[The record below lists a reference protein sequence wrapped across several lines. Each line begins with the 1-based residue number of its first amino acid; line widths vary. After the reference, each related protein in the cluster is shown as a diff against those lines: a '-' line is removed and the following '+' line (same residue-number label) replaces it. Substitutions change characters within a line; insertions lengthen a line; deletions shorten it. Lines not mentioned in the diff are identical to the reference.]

1 MHWFDIVPYA
11 VKVGAAIVAFILY
24 RMCTKSLPS
33 GKYNCIINTSE
44 NFYIKATLVVDEHT
58 YSVLVKGTTYLAQ
71 QNGVVLDESD
81 VLQTWRL
88 L

>member
-11 VKVGAAIVAFILY
+11 IKVIVALAAFSLY
-24 RMCTKSLPS
+24 RVCSKSLPS
-33 GKYNCIINTSE
+33 GKYDCIVNTSG
-44 NFYIKATLVVDEHT
+44 NFYIKATLVVANGD
-58 YSVLVKGTTYLAQ
+58 YQVFVGSSRYLAQ
-71 QNGVVLDESD
+71 QNGIVIDESD